1 MSLVVFL
8 ALLLSA
14 FADPSTGADGSPRK
28 RRDPAI
34 AILPFSNANQ
44 EAARDGVGAS
54 IAAMFGTHLK
64 NETSFMVLERSQIAR
79 ILGEQGMASS
89 GLTDAQRLQLGR
101 LLQAE
106 VILTGE
112 VSRFGSLVQM
122 DARLVSV
129 ENGQVLV
136 AEYAS
141 IDGYAKL
148 RESVVEISKALEMK
162 YLRRWMGDLV
172 VSVQPVDAEVY
183 LGDQY
188 VGKASLKAPL
198 RIGNL
203 LEGKY
208 SLKVLAAGYSTVSDT
223 VSVVPRGLREV
234 PVALKALPGSLR
246 LTSDP
251 AGARVSVN
259 GKQVGLAPARLDTLP
274 EGRYHVEFA
283 LPGFKSL
290 ERDVEVKSGQQS
302 EVKGVLEVLSGKV
315 LVASKPAGAAVF
327 LDDKRIGWAPLAIEN
342 VSPGTHAIRLELPGR
357 TVARDVVQVKPGEEM
372 AWSGTLDPLKGS
384 LTAVPRTD
392 SVSVRILTKD
402 GRLVE
407 ALPAP
412 FHRRPLDI
420 GDYLLEFSRP
430 LHDTERTL
438 AKVVEDR
445 ETRLE
450 PVLRERTA
458 TIRVRAAQAPADVWI
473 DGRYA
478 GRTGRAEA
486 RVPKGT
492 HEVRWTSFFAEGTD
506 SVRVAPDERREVV
519 VESRR
524 RAKARWAIPVG
535 LVLSTFLLFA
545 AGR

>member
-1 MSLVVFL
+1 MSLVAFL
-8 ALLLSA
+8 VVLLSA
-14 FADPSTGADGSPRK
+14 LADPSPV
-28 RRDPAI
+28 RRGDPAI
-34 AILPFSNANQ
+34 AILPFANANQ

-54 IAAMFGTHLK
+54 LAAMFGTHLK

-79 ILGEQGMASS
+79 VLGEQGMSSS

-129 ENGQVLV
+129 ESGQVLV

-148 RESVVEISKALEMK
+148 RESVVGISKALEMK

-172 VSVQPVDAEVY
+172 VSVQPVEAEVY
-183 LGDQY
+183 LGEQF

-203 LEGKY
+203 LEGRY

-234 PVALKALPGSLR
+234 QVALKALPGSLR
-246 LTSDP
+246 LSSDP
-251 AGARVSVN
+251 AGAGVSVN
-259 GKQVGLAPARLDTLP
+259 GKRVGLAPAKLDTLP
-274 EGRYHVEFA
+274 EGRYHVEFS

-290 ERDVEVKSGQQS
+290 ARDVEVKSGQQS
-302 EVKGVLEVLSGKV
+302 EVKGVLEVLPGKV
-315 LVASKPAGAAVF
+315 LVSSRPAGAAVF

-342 VSPGTHAIRLELPGR
+342 VAPGTHAVRLELPGR
-357 TVARDVVQVKPGEEM
+357 TVVRDVVQVRPGEEM
-372 AWSGTLDPLKGS
+372 AWSGSLDPLKGS
-384 LTAVPRTD
+384 LTVVPKTD
-392 SVSVRILTKD
+392 SVQVRVFGRD
-402 GRLVE
+402 GGLVE
-407 ALPAP
+407 SLPAP
-412 FHRRPLDI
+412 FHRRSLDI
-420 GDYLLEFSRP
+420 GDYVLEFSRP
-430 LHDTERTL
+430 LHDTERVVASL
-438 AKVVEDR
+438 AEDR

-450 PVLRERTA
+450 PALRERTA
-458 TIRVRAAQAPADVWI
+458 TIRVDGAEAPAEVWI

-492 HEVRWTSFFAEGTD
+492 HEVRWSSFFAEGTD
-506 SVRVAPDERREVV
+506 SVRVSPDERRVVV

-524 RAKARWAIPVG
+524 RAKARWAIPLG